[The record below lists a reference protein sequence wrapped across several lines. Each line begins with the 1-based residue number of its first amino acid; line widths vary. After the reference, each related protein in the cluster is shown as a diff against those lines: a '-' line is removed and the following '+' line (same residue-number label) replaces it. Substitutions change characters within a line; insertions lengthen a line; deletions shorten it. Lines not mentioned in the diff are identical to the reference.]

1 MEKGELIYEGKAKR
15 EPDNKRSRQDPGT
28 VEEACHQAQQR
39 ICAA

>member
-15 EPDNKRSRQDPGT
+15 ELDNNRSRHNPGS
-28 VEEACHQAQQR
+28 VEEACHRAQQR